1 MDSKS
6 YFVLN
11 IMEYLGTP
19 AEKDLTT
26 FKEQFKCPINKDIED
41 FLKNSAVNFAK
52 KHQAISYLVFSQRN
66 GAFLGYFALA
76 IKTISVKAQNIS
88 KTIQRKLS
96 RMSVLNDDGE
106 YNIPAYLIAQLGKN
120 FQSGLI
126 DSITGKDLLSL
137 AMEQISLIQYKVG
150 GILCVLEC
158 ENKKGLLDFY
168 CEQNHFVEFGTRN
181 TKSTNKSLLQ
191 LLKTI

>member
-11 IMEYLGTP
+11 IREYLGTP
-19 AEKDLTT
+19 AEKDLSILRN
-26 FKEQFKCPINKDIED
+26 QYQCPVNKDIEN
-41 FLKNSAVNFAK
+41 FLKNSAVIFAQ
-52 KHQAISYLVFSQRN
+52 KHQAVSYLVFSKKN
-66 GAFLGYFALA
+66 GSLLGYFALA

-88 KTIQRKLS
+88 KSIQRKLS

-120 FQSGLI
+120 YQPGLN
-126 DSITGKDLLSL
+126 DSITGNDLLVL
-137 AMEQISLIQYKVG
+137 AMEQISHIQYKVG

-158 ENKKGLLDFY
+158 ENKNELLDFY
-168 CEQNHFVEFGTRN
+168 CGRNHFVAFGTRK
-181 TKSTNKSLLQ
+181 TRSTDKNLLQ